1 MLPLNRRSFLGAAGL
16 AAVAASGLLSA
27 SATPAWALDPEGA
40 SNADEAFA
48 FAHPGLLH
56 SRADLDR
63 MKSAVAAGRD
73 PIASGFAAMAAH
85 ARSQHTYAVQ
95 NTGQITTWG
104 RGPTNF
110 TNQAASDAAAAYQNA
125 LMWAITGDVRHADK
139 ARDILDAWAA
149 SLTGITG
156 ADGQLGAG
164 LQGFKLVNAAE
175 ILRHSGYDGWPEAS
189 VQRCVRSFTEVWY
202 PSVSGY
208 CLYAN
213 GNWDLAALRTILAI
227 AVFCDDR
234 VMFEDAMRF
243 ATAGAG
249 NGSVLGRIVTAAGQG
264 QESGRD
270 QAHEQLA
277 VGLLADAAQVAWQ
290 QGVDLFGHAED
301 RILANFEY
309 FARYN
314 LGDDAVPF
322 VPDLDRTGKYIK
334 TAVSNRQ
341 RGVFRPL
348 WEMAYAHY
356 AGRLGKSAPYTEKVI
371 FRGAGGTR
379 VVEGYND
386 DHPSW
391 GTLTFAGT
399 ERGSGL
405 PTGAPTAPAG
415 VTAAS
420 GGAGI
425 DVAWP
430 AVVGA
435 QTYAVWRKEPDADT
449 YTVLANGLT
458 TTSYTDR
465 TAAASRA
472 YAYTVTASAGQGAG
486 PRSLPV
492 VAAPGLPA
500 PWRTGDIGD
509 ARPKGSTGYDGER
522 ITMEAG
528 GAGIA
533 GEADSFRFAWL
544 PLPGEGVVT
553 ARIVYPLS
561 SQYSQV
567 GVMVRGSLEAGA
579 PHAAMM
585 LQGLPLHAWSG
596 VWTVRAKPGGA
607 TRGTG
612 SLPVPPSQR
621 PAITTNAAFP
631 ISELGP
637 LPESATP
644 LESPYV
650 EAAGD
655 GYRLRMPYWV
665 RITRKGDRLTGE
677 ISPDGHEW
685 ATVGSDELPLG
696 RHALAGL
703 AFTSCL
709 GVTED
714 YAETGTACFDNVTVE
729 AGGTGWSVP
738 EPQGGVSQVRA
749 AADGSAVE
757 LEWRDHDLSGRYTVW
772 RGDTERGPYRV
783 LATGIAPI
791 GFGTRTRFRDA
802 TGVPGRTYHYVVA
815 RSNTAGTGPRSRPV
829 SAQTPQPSAAPAL
842 SVPNTLYGNAAQPFR
857 LVIRA
862 TGDPV
867 RFTATGLPGGLALD
881 PRTGLLSGPP
891 AAAGEYTV
899 QLTAENAKGS
909 ATTALA
915 LSVAAAPPAPWAY
928 RDLGDVVH
936 DERLLGTYGVAFVRT
951 PGITHH
957 DNGVFTVRGAGVDLN
972 VNGQGASAHFAY
984 VPLTQDAE
992 LTARLTRPTGAP
1004 GRIGVVMAK
1013 SLNPFD
1019 LMAATVVAAGG
1030 SGVCQLIRRT
1040 KVAGSAP
1047 AVNGPSFSGGPVWL
1061 RLRRTGLVFTASV
1074 SGDGETWTTVG
1085 QDTLAAFGDAPYYAG
1100 LAVTSGSPDTLATA
1114 VFDQVTL
1121 RT

>member
-1 MLPLNRRSFLGAAGL
+1 MLSLNRRSFLGAAGL
-16 AAVAASGLLSA
+16 AAVATSGLLSA

-40 SNADEAFA
+40 SHADEAFA

-63 MKSAVAAGRD
+63 MKSAVAAGRE

-125 LMWAITGDVRHADK
+125 LMWASTGDVRHADK

-189 VQRCVRSFTEVWY
+189 VQRCARSFTEVWY
-202 PSVSGY
+202 PAVSGY

-243 ATAGAG
+243 ATTGAG

-290 QGVDLFGHAED
+290 QGVDLFGYADD

-314 LGDDAVPF
+314 LGDDSVPF
-322 VPDLDRTGKYIK
+322 TPDLDRTGKYIK

-341 RGVFRPL
+341 RGVIRPL

-356 AGRLGKSAPYTEKVI
+356 AGRLGKSAPHTEKVI

-420 GGAGI
+420 GGAGV

-449 YTVLANGLT
+449 YTLLADGLT
-458 TTSYTDR
+458 ATSYTDR
-465 TAAASRA
+465 TSAASRA

-509 ARPKGSTGYDGER
+509 VRPKGSTGHDGER

-579 PHAAMM
+579 PHAAML

-696 RHALAGL
+696 RHALVGL
-703 AFTSCL
+703 AFSSCL
-709 GVTED
+709 GVSED

-738 EPQGGVSQVRA
+738 EPRGGVSQVRA

-829 SAQTPQPSAAPAL
+829 SAQMPQPSAAPAL
-842 SVPNTLYGNAAQPFR
+842 SVPKALYGNAAQPFR
-857 LVIRA
+857 LVVRA

-867 RFTATGLPGGLALD
+867 RFTATGLPGGLTLD
-881 PRTGLLSGPP
+881 ARTGLLSGTP
-891 AAAGEYTV
+891 AAAGEYSV
-899 QLTAENAKGS
+899 QLAAENAKGS
-909 ATTALA
+909 ATAALA

-936 DERLLGTYGVAFVRT
+936 DERLLGTYGVAFVRA
-951 PGITHH
+951 PGVTHH

-1019 LMAATVVAAGG
+1019 LMAGTVVATGG

-1061 RLRRTGLVFTASV
+1061 RLRRAGLVFTASV

-1114 VFDQVTL
+1114 VFDQVTV
-1121 RT
+1121 RS

>member
-1 MLPLNRRSFLGAAGL
+1 MPSFSRRSFLGAAGL
-16 AAVAASGLLSA
+16 AAVAGSGLLPA
-27 SATPAWALDPEGA
+27 YATPAWALD
-40 SNADEAFA
+40 ADEAFA
-48 FAHPGLLH
+48 FVHPGLLH

-73 PIASGFAAMAAH
+73 PIAAGFAAMAAH
-85 ARSQHTYAVQ
+85 ARSQYTYAVQ

-110 TNQAASDAAAAYQNA
+110 ANQAVADAAAAYQNA

-164 LQGFKLVNAAE
+164 LQAFKLVNAAE
-175 ILRHSGYDGWPEAS
+175 ILRHTGYDGWPEAS
-189 VQRCVRSFTEVWY
+189 VRRCARSFTDVWY
-202 PSVSGY
+202 PAVSGY

-243 ATAGAG
+243 ATAGTG
-249 NGSVLGRIVTAAGQG
+249 NGSVLNRIVTAAGQG

-290 QGVDLFGHAED
+290 QGVDLFGFADD

-314 LGDDAVPF
+314 LGDGSVPF
-322 VPDLDRTGKYIK
+322 TPDLDRTGKYIK
-334 TAVSNRQ
+334 TAVSDRQ

-356 AGRLGKSAPYTEKVI
+356 AGRLGKPAPYTEKVI
-371 FRGAGGTR
+371 FRGAGGSR
-379 VVEGYND
+379 VAEGYND

-405 PTGAPTAPAG
+405 PAGAPTAPAG

-420 GGAGI
+420 GDAGAG
-425 DVAWP
+425 VTWP

-435 QTYAVWRKEPDADT
+435 QTYGVWRKEPDAGT
-449 YTVLANGLT
+449 YTLLADGLT
-458 TTSYTDR
+458 ATSYTDR
-465 TAAASRA
+465 TAAAGRA
-472 YAYTVTASAGQGAG
+472 YAYTATAANGHGAG

-492 VAAPGLPA
+492 VAAGGLPA

-509 ARPKGSTGYDGER
+509 PRPKGSTGYDGER
-522 ITMEAG
+522 VTMEAG

-533 GEADSFRFAWL
+533 GNADSFRFAWL
-544 PLPGEGVVT
+544 PLPGDGAVT

-567 GVMVRGSLEAGA
+567 GVMVRGSLDAGA
-579 PHAAMM
+579 PHAAML

-596 VWTVRAKPGGA
+596 VWTVRAGA
-607 TRGTG
+607 GATTRGTG
-612 SLPVPPSQR
+612 AVPVPPSQR
-621 PAITTNAAFP
+621 AAITAGAAFP
-631 ISELGP
+631 ISELGS

-650 EAAGD
+650 EAASD

-665 RITRKGDRLTGE
+665 RITRKGALLTGE

-685 ATVGSDELPLG
+685 TTVGAGEVPLG
-696 RHALAGL
+696 GHALVGL
-703 AFTSCL
+703 SFASCL
-709 GVTED
+709 GVAED
-714 YAETGTACFDNVTVE
+714 YAETGTACFDNVTVT
-729 AGGTGWSVP
+729 GGGAGWSVS
-738 EPQGGVSQVRA
+738 EPRSGVSEVQA
-749 AADGSAVE
+749 AADDSAIQ
-757 LEWRDHDLSGRYTVW
+757 LTWRDDDLSGRYAVW
-772 RGDTERGPYRV
+772 RGDSERGPYRL
-783 LATGIAPI
+783 LATGVAPV

-802 TGVPGRTYHYVVA
+802 TGEPGRTYHYVVA
-815 RSNTAGTGPRSRPV
+815 RANTTGTGPRSRPV
-829 SAQTPQPSAAPAL
+829 SAGMPDPSAEPVL
-842 SVPNTLYGNAAQPFR
+842 SVPKIVYGNAARPFR
-857 LVIRA
+857 LVVRA
-862 TGDPV
+862 AGDPV
-867 RFTATGLPGGLALD
+867 RFTATGLPGGLSLD
-881 PRTGLLSGPP
+881 PRTGLISGAP
-891 AAAGEYTV
+891 AAAGEYSV
-899 QLTAENAKGS
+899 RLTAENARGS
-909 ATTALA
+909 GTAALA
-915 LSVAAAPPAPWAY
+915 LTVAAAPPEPWAY

-936 DERLLGTYGVAFVRT
+936 DDRLLGAYGLMIVRM

-957 DNGVFTVRGAGVDLN
+957 DDGVFTVRGAGADLN
-972 VNGQGASAHFAY
+972 VNGQGASAQFAY
-984 VPLTQDAE
+984 VPLSGDAE
-992 LTARLTRPTGAP
+992 FTARLTGPTGAP
-1004 GRIGVVMAK
+1004 GRVGVVMAK

-1019 LMAATVVAAGG
+1019 LMAGTVVTAGG
-1030 SGVCQLIRRT
+1030 TGVCQLIRRA
-1040 KVAGSAP
+1040 KVAGAAP
-1047 AVNGPSFSGGPVWL
+1047 AVNGPSFSGAPLLL
-1061 RLRRTGLVFTASV
+1061 RLRRSGLVFTASV

-1100 LAVTSGSPDTLATA
+1100 LVVTSGSPDTLATA
-1114 VFDQVTL
+1114 VFDQVTW

>member
-1 MLPLNRRSFLGAAGL
+1 MNPLSRRSFLSAAGL
-16 AAVAASGLLSA
+16 AAVAGSGLLSA
-27 SATPAWALDPEGA
+27 SATPAWALSPEGT
-40 SNADEAFA
+40 NAEEAFA

-63 MKSAVAAGRD
+63 MKSAVAAGRE
-73 PIASGFAAMAAH
+73 PIAAGFAAMAAH
-85 ARSQHTYAVQ
+85 ARSQHAYTVQ

-110 TNQAASDAAAAYQNA
+110 ANQAAADAAAAYQNA

-164 LQGFKLVNAAE
+164 IQGFKLVNAAE
-175 ILRHSGYDGWPEAS
+175 ILRHTGYDGWPEAS
-189 VQRCVRSFTEVWY
+189 VRRCVRSFTDVWY
-202 PSVSGY
+202 PAVSSY

-213 GNWDLAALRTILAI
+213 GNWDLGALRTILAI

-249 NGSVLGRIVTAAGQG
+249 NGSVLNRVVTAAGQG

-277 VGLLADAAQVAWQ
+277 VGLLADAAEVAWQ
-290 QGVDLFGHAED
+290 QGVDLFGFADD
-301 RILANFEY
+301 RMLANFEY

-314 LGDDAVPF
+314 LGDDSVPF
-322 VPDLDRTGKYIK
+322 TPDLDRTGKYIK

-341 RGVFRPL
+341 RAVFRPL
-348 WEMAYAHY
+348 WEMGYAHY
-356 AGRLGKSAPYTEKVI
+356 AGRLGKPAPYTEKVI
-371 FRGAGGTR
+371 FRGEGGTR

-399 ERGSGL
+399 ERGAGL
-405 PTGAPTAPAG
+405 PAGAPTAPAG

-420 GGAGI
+420 GDAGI
-425 DVAWP
+425 EVAWAP
-430 AVVGA
+430 AVGA
-435 QTYAVWRKEPDADT
+435 QSYAVWRKEPDADA
-449 YTVLANGLT
+449 YTRLADDLT
-458 TTSYTDR
+458 ATSYTDR
-465 TAAASRA
+465 TAGAGRA
-472 YAYTVTASAGQGAG
+472 YAYTVTAANGQGAG
-486 PRSLPV
+486 PRSLPA
-492 VAAPGLPA
+492 VAASGLPA
-500 PWRTGDIGD
+500 PWRTGDIG
-509 ARPKGSTGYDGER
+509 ATRPKGRTGYDGER
-522 ITMEAG
+522 VTMEAG
-528 GAGIA
+528 GTGIA
-533 GEADSFRFAWL
+533 ENADSFRFAWL
-544 PLPGEGVVT
+544 PLAADGTVT
-553 ARIVYPLS
+553 ARVVYPLS

-579 PHAAMM
+579 PHAAML
-585 LQGLPLHAWSG
+585 LQGLPLHTWSG
-596 VWTVRAKPGGA
+596 VWTVRATPGGA

-612 SLPVPPSQR
+612 SIPVPPSQR
-621 PAITTNAAFP
+621 SAITVNAGFP

-665 RITRKGDRLTGE
+665 RITRKGSLLTGE

-685 ATVGSDELPLG
+685 TTVGSDELPLG
-696 RHALAGL
+696 RHALVGL

-709 GVTED
+709 GVAQD
-714 YAETGTACFDNVTVE
+714 YAETGTACFDNVTIE
-729 AGGTGWSVP
+729 AAGGTGWSVS
-738 EPQGGVSQVRA
+738 EPQGGVSEAEA
-749 AADGSAVE
+749 AEDDSAVQ
-757 LEWRDHDLSGRYTVW
+757 LTWRDDDLSGRYTVW
-772 RGDTERGPYRV
+772 RGDAERGPYEV
-783 LATGIAPI
+783 LATGVAPV

-815 RSNTAGTGPRSRPV
+815 RGNTAGTGPRSRPV
-829 SAQTPQPSAAPAL
+829 SARMPQPSTAPAL
-842 SVPNTLYGNAAQPFR
+842 STPKIAYGAAGRPFR
-857 LVIRA
+857 LVVRA

-867 RFTATGLPGGLALD
+867 RFTATGLPGGLSLD
-881 PRTGLLSGPP
+881 PRTGVITGTPAESG
-891 AAAGEYTV
+891 EHTIR
-899 QLTAENAKGS
+899 LTAENASGS
-909 ATTALA
+909 GTAA
-915 LSVAAAPPAPWAY
+915 LPLTVAAAPPDPWAY
-928 RDLGDVVH
+928 RDLGDVVY
-936 DERLLGTYGVAFVRT
+936 DERLHGTYGVAFVRT
-951 PGITHH
+951 PGVTHH
-957 DNGVFTVRGAGVDLN
+957 DDGVFTVRGAGADLN

-984 VPLTQDAE
+984 VPLSGDAE
-992 LTARLTRPTGAP
+992 FTARLTRPTGEP

-1019 LMAATVVAAGG
+1019 LMAGTVVTAGG

-1047 AVNGPSFSGGPVWL
+1047 AVNGPSFSGAPVWL
-1061 RLRRTGLVFTASV
+1061 RLRRTGMVFTASV
-1074 SGDGETWTTVG
+1074 SGDGTTWTTVS

-1114 VFDQVTL
+1114 VFDQITW

>member
-1 MLPLNRRSFLGAAGL
+1 MLPLSRRSFLGAAGL
-16 AAVAASGLLSA
+16 AAVAGSGLLSA
-27 SATPAWALDPEGA
+27 SATPAWALDTGEVL
-40 SNADEAFA
+40 A

-63 MKSAVAAGRD
+63 MRSAVAAGRD

-85 ARSQHTYAVQ
+85 ARSQYTYAVQ

-110 TNQAASDAAAAYQNA
+110 ANQAAADAAAAYQNA

-189 VQRCVRSFTEVWY
+189 VRRCVRSFTDVWY
-202 PSVSGY
+202 PAVSGY

-234 VMFEDAMRF
+234 VMFEDALRF

-249 NGSVLGRIVTAAGQG
+249 NGSVLHRIVTAAGQG

-270 QAHEQLA
+270 QPHEQLA

-290 QGVDLFGHAED
+290 QGVDLFGFAGD

-314 LGDDAVPF
+314 LGDDSVPF
-322 VPDLDRTGKYIK
+322 TADLDRTGKYIK

-356 AGRLGKSAPYTEKVI
+356 VGRLGKSAPYTEKVI
-371 FRGAGGTR
+371 FRGTGGTR
-379 VVEGYND
+379 VVEGYDD

-399 ERGSGL
+399 ERGSGV
-405 PTGAPTAPAG
+405 PAGTPTAPAG

-420 GGAGI
+420 GEAGI
-425 DVAWP
+425 DLTWP

-435 QTYAVWRKEPDADT
+435 RTYAVWRKEPGADA
-449 YTVLANGLT
+449 YTLLVDGLT
-458 TTSYTDR
+458 GTSYTDR
-465 TAAASRA
+465 ATAAGRA
-472 YAYTVTASAGQGAG
+472 YAYTVAAAGGQGAG

-492 VAAPGLPA
+492 VAAHGLPA
-500 PWRTGDIGD
+500 PWRTGDIGEV
-509 ARPKGSTGYDGER
+509 RPKGSTGYDGER

-528 GAGIA
+528 GTGIA
-533 GEADSFRFAWL
+533 GDADSFRFAWL
-544 PLPGEGVVT
+544 PLPGDGAVT

-567 GVMVRGSLEAGA
+567 GVMVRGSLEAAA
-579 PHAAMM
+579 PHAAML

-596 VWTVRAKPGGA
+596 VWTVRAKPAGA

-612 SLPVPPSQR
+612 STPVPPSQR
-621 PAITTNAAFP
+621 PSITVNAAFP

-644 LESPYV
+644 LECPYV

-655 GYRLRMPYWV
+655 GYRLRRPYWV
-665 RITRKGDRLTGE
+665 RITRKGALLTGE

-685 ATVGSDELPLG
+685 TKVGSDELPLG
-696 RHALAGL
+696 EHALVGL

-709 GVTED
+709 GVAED
-714 YAETGTACFDNVTVE
+714 YAEAGTACFDDVTVE
-729 AGGTGWSVP
+729 ARGTSWSVS
-738 EPQGGVSQVRA
+738 EPQSGVSEVRA
-749 AADGSAVE
+749 VGDDSAVR
-757 LEWRDHDLSGRYTVW
+757 LEWRDDDLSGRYTVW

-783 LATGIAPI
+783 LATGVAPV

-802 TGVPGRTYHYVVA
+802 TGVPGNTYHYVVA
-815 RSNTAGTGPRSRPV
+815 RANAAGTGPRSRPV
-829 SAQTPQPSAAPAL
+829 SGQMPQPSGPPAL
-842 SVPNTLYGNAAQPFR
+842 SVPTTAYGNAARPFR
-857 LVIRA
+857 LVVRA

-867 RFTATGLPGGLALD
+867 RFTATGLPDGLSLD
-881 PRTGLLSGPP
+881 PRTGLLSGTP
-891 AAAGEYTV
+891 ATAGEYSIR
-899 QLTAENAKGS
+899 LTAENAKGS
-909 ATTALA
+909 GTAALA
-915 LSVAAAPPAPWAY
+915 LTVAAAPPDPWAY
-928 RDLGDVVH
+928 RDLGDVAY
-936 DERLLGTYGVAFVRT
+936 DERLLGTYGVVIVRT

-957 DNGVFTVRGAGVDLN
+957 DNGAFTVRGAGADLN
-972 VNGQGASAHFAY
+972 VNGQGASAQLAY
-984 VPLTQDAE
+984 VPLTGDAE
-992 LTARLTRPTGAP
+992 VTARLTRPTGAP
-1004 GRIGVVMAK
+1004 GRVGVVMAK

-1019 LMAATVVAAGG
+1019 LMAGTAVTAGG
-1030 SGVCQLIRRT
+1030 SGVCQLIRRA

-1047 AVNGPSFSGGPVWL
+1047 AVNGPSFSGAPLWL
-1061 RLRRTGLVFTASV
+1061 RLRRSGLVFTASV

-1085 QDTLAAFGDAPYYAG
+1085 QDTLAGFGDAPYYAG
-1100 LAVTSGSPDTLATA
+1100 LAVTSGSQDVLATA
-1114 VFDQVTL
+1114 VFDQVTW